1 MIEPSDLLGK
11 RILITGDVNTGKT
24 TLTRNILESL
34 CRVGAASRI
43 VIVDMAPEVPE
54 EVALEKGVQ
63 GVGGE
68 LIPIGWD
75 EIVYL
80 STKIKPP
87 RLSSKTEE
95 EALSVAE
102 ENRAS
107 IDDLFRVF
115 QQTGRDILF
124 LNDVS
129 MCLQM
134 GSTRNLLEWIRPAST
149 VVANG
154 YYGCTLGTGVLS
166 MREAAEME
174 LLMRAFPYHVRLP
187 GQSLEEILNG
197 KS

>member
-1 MIEPSDLLGK
+1 MIEPSAILGR
-11 RILITGDVNTGKT
+11 RILITGEVNTGKT
-24 TLTRNILESL
+24 TLTKNILESL
-34 CRVGAASRI
+34 CRAGAASRI

-54 EVALEKGVQ
+54 EVALKKGVQ
-63 GVGGE
+63 GVGGK
-68 LIPIGWD
+68 LLLFGWD

-80 STKIKPP
+80 ATRIRPP

-102 ENRAS
+102 KNRAS
-107 IDDLFRVF
+107 IDVLFRGF
-115 QQTGRDILF
+115 QQTERDILF

-129 MCLQM
+129 MYLQM
-134 GSTRNLLEWIRPAST
+134 GSTGDLLKWIGSAST

-154 YYGCTLGTGVLS
+154 YYGCKLGTGPLS
-166 MREAAEME
+166 MRESAEME

-187 GQSLEEILNG
+187 GQSLEEILSG